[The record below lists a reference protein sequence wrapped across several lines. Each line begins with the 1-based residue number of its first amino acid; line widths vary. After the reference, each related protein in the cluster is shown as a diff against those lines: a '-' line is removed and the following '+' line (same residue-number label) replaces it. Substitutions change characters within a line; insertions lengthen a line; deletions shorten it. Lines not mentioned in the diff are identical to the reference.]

1 MGPPGVGKG
10 TQANI
15 SKDTYNIP
23 HLSTGEILRNEI
35 EVKSDIGLIA
45 KNYIDDGL
53 FVPDNILLKILEN
66 NISRSNSSNG
76 YILDGF
82 PRNLQ
87 QVEDLNDLIN
97 KLDHTIDIVTSLTA
111 NEDELIKRLIK
122 RSEESGRSD
131 DTADIISNRQKVY
144 WKQTAPII
152 AYYKKRGILKEVNGL
167 GTIQEITKRIIGA
180 IK

>member
-1 MGPPGVGKG
+1 MHG
-10 TQANI
+10 QWAMNAI
-15 SKDTYNIP
+15 
-23 HLSTGEILRNEI
+23 LSE
-35 EVKSDIGLIA
+35 S
-45 KNYIDDGL
+45 Y
-53 FVPDNILLKILEN
+53 EN

-97 KLDHTIDIVTSLTA
+97 KLDHTIDIVISLTA
-111 NEDELIKRLIK
+111 DEDELIKRLIK